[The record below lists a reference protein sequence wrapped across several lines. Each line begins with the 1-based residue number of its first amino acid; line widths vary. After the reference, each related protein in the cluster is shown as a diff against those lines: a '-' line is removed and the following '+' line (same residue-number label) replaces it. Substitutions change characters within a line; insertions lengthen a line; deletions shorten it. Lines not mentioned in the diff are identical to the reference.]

1 MTACAHH
8 HGLIG
13 LICRRIACSLLAIAI
28 LPVAFPATGLGQEAE
43 GGDAQSR
50 ISRLETEYKEI
61 ETKLEGS
68 ESVSKRLEDIGYGGP
83 VRQKDLKML
92 AAKVKG
98 LQLEL
103 KRLDA
108 ELSGLELKSLV
119 DTPKKTIIRVSHDTY
134 NGAKLDPKE
143 PVKNGDILAFQADIS
158 HIGETNNPVPA
169 NFFWKV
175 IDPDRHPIDG
185 LYKDRQVAKEGNDE
199 PANCRDNPVPKP
211 GCFRFQVEGFSNGTY
226 TVVLTHENAAQPGKR
241 AQSVTN
247 FSVYQEVTITDLVVD
262 VSPDGKTSYETL
274 HPDQQPYL
282 YVYYEMGK
290 GVDAVTVEFKII
302 DKKTGAVIDAETTER
317 SRKKDAVTQRV
328 GFAPGPDKVKEG
340 VSATVSASVFA
351 PGGKTV
357 TSTADFR
364 VSAYVLALNVPRTL
378 VTADG
383 KPFSIGVPKQFERP
397 FNVDIDVESGL
408 MIHQGKDRLG
418 GTITGL
424 ADKDQIRS
432 GLTVKVTDAAGRRA
446 TGYAPVTI
454 EPLRKPKA
462 VLKSAPQ
469 PNITSSAAPRCKLP
483 KTYRVEAGRL
493 SQVMHVRIDQKNGEI
508 YTATL
513 TPLSGKGWWARG
525 QAKFGPNC
533 QVLRHGWY
541 NIYSPRGKVIKKGAY
556 ANDVE
561 QWSQRTANW
570 PKMAPD
576 HWSKLIR
583 LK

>member
-1 MTACAHH
+1 M
-8 HGLIG
+8 
-13 LICRRIACSLLAIAI
+13 SQI
-28 LPVAFPATGLGQEAE
+28 LP
-43 GGDAQSR
+43 
-50 ISRLETEYKEI
+50 LET
-61 ETKLEGS
+61 GS
-68 ESVSKRLEDIGYGGP
+68 HVPNVLMTDTESVSKRLEDIGYGGP
-83 VRQKDLKML
+83 VLQKDLKML

-119 DTPKKTIIRVSHDTY
+119 DTPKKTIIRVSYDTY
-134 NGAKLDPKE
+134 DGAKLDPKE

-211 GCFRFQVEGFSNGTY
+211 GCFRFQVEEFSNGTY

-282 YVYYEMGK
+282 FVYYEMGK

-302 DKKTGAVIDAETTER
+302 DKKTGAVIDARTTER

-483 KTYRVEAGRL
+483 KLYRWSHDQAWHVRIDQKNGEITLKPL
-493 SQVMHVRIDQKNGEI
+493 SGKGWWAIAWHVRIDQKNGEI
-508 YTATL
+508 YTVTL
-513 TPLSGKGWWARG
+513 KPLSGKGWWARG
-525 QAKFGPNC
+525 QVKFGPNC

-570 PKMAPD
+570 PKKARTTLPGYWKD
-576 HWSKLIR
+576 K
-583 LK
+583 